1 MFSFCEIFKNTFF
14 TEHLW
19 WLLLCL
25 VEKENI
31 SETILQPF
39 ANFSKIFI
47 PFFLQSPGKYWNKE
61 KDLFYHCFWFVTW
74 LENFF
79 NLIFAMWIKIRSH
92 VGATAL
98 KMKFSINDFVSKCD
112 QIRRKLL
119 IWPHLLK
126 KSLMENFCFLCSEQ
140 PHIWFITLLYSF
152 IANVERSSGHY
163 NSGSGRNP
171 HLASNSSSS
180 GQNIDGM

>member
-39 ANFSKIFI
+39 PNFSKIFI

-98 KMKFSINDFVSKCD
+98 KMKFSIKDFVSKCD

-126 KSLMENFCFLCSEQ
+126 KSLMENFRFLCSEQ